1 MQNSKFKI
9 DSPLRGI
16 VLDVDGT
23 LIASND
29 AHAQAFIEA
38 ARRVGL
44 DVPPY
49 EEVRRLIGKGG
60 DKLIPEVWGIPSE
73 EGKGKELSSVKGE
86 IFRDRYLPNLQ
97 ATPGARALLEQFRD
111 DGLKLVVATS
121 AKEED
126 LKHLLKR
133 AGIEDLIEGGTTASD
148 VEDSK
153 PDPDVMHSAVNKAGL
168 EPTEMLMLGDTPYD
182 VEAASRAG
190 VRTVAVRCGGWSDDD
205 LSGAIAI
212 YDDPADLLSRYSES
226 PFGSAG

>member
-1 MQNSKFKI
+1 M
-9 DSPLRGI
+9 
-16 VLDVDGT
+16 DGT